1 MENTG
6 KQGSDFTKK
15 ESPVT
20 ECSGLNSTELD
31 FEDNINLSYS
41 ASSEFECTLNSTVT
55 DLKEEDEEISFW
67 VDKEQH
73 QQEKRTVLND
83 ALAHISDGRVSP
95 IASTLNSNW
104 ECISSTQKAYYL
116 RKVGQV
122 LTEVLTTIAP
132 NQEEKVLEALRCSL
146 DTTLVQ
152 KGNESKASAVKEV
165 VTTGQLSILLKVYHE
180 AESRQTR
187 LQILSMFAKH
197 FSKKGLREMIP
208 GLSKWQIDQARSHA
222 AEEGPGKPVV
232 SVPIKRTHLDPV
244 KTNHFVNFIASANFI
259 QDVAYGTKELK
270 LDSGEKITIPNVIRT
285 MVPSRIIKQYIS
297 YCQETEFKP
306 ASERTLY
313 RIIDVCAASKQKSLQ
328 GLDYFLT
335 EGAQAFESLEHVIIV
350 LEESGA
356 SSIWGKE
363 AKTTLKEAKR
373 YLKTDFKSHVG
384 PEERCVDHCTAFSLS
399 DPHNDIF
406 AQHCDHTHD
415 MSCPSC
421 SQLDE
426 VSSNVMSMI
435 NSPKLILTDEQQSQV
450 TFDVTH
456 AVEAIANWKAHVLR
470 SVNQEQ
476 AKEETL
482 GALNDQS
489 VLVTMDWAMKYLP
502 QRYREQMSDFYGKR
516 GKSWHVA
523 CVVFKTGEN
532 EFSVETIVHI
542 FDSCIQDWFSVAS
555 IVEHVLVTIKQE
567 HPIVKTAYLRSD
579 NAGCY
584 HNASLI
590 LSLKSIGERAGISVR
605 RYDFSD
611 PQSGKD
617 VCDKK
622 IAPMKGHIQRWK
634 GKEWKGISALFNFE
648 FLVSGIRA
656 WKAYGVGE
664 GQMFPYDEV
673 GQIL

>member
-1 MENTG
+1 MENSG

-20 ECSGLNSTELD
+20 ECSRLNSTELD

-197 FSKKGLREMIP
+197 FSKKELREMIP

-232 SVPIKRTHLDPV
+232 SVPIKRTHLDPG
-244 KTNHFVNFIASANFI
+244 KTNHFVNFIASADFI

-363 AKTTLKEAKR
+363 AKTTLKEAER

-384 PEERCVDHCTAFSLS
+384 PEERCVDHCAAFSLS
-399 DPHNDIF
+399 DP
-406 AQHCDHTHD
+406 HCDHTHD

-426 VSSNVMSMI
+426 VSSNFMSMI

-489 VLVTMDWAMKYLP
+489 VLVIMDWAIKYLP
-502 QRYREQMSDFYGKR
+502 QRYREQMSDFLRKARKKLACCLCCFQNWGKR
-516 GKSWHVA
+516 
-523 CVVFKTGEN
+523 
-532 EFSVETIVHI
+532 
-542 FDSCIQDWFSVAS
+542 IQ
-555 IVEHVLVTIKQE
+555 
-567 HPIVKTAYLRSD
+567 
-579 NAGCY
+579 C
-584 HNASLI
+584 
-590 LSLKSIGERAGISVR
+590 
-605 RYDFSD
+605 
-611 PQSGKD
+611 
-617 VCDKK
+617 
-622 IAPMKGHIQRWK
+622 
-634 GKEWKGISALFNFE
+634 
-648 FLVSGIRA
+648 
-656 WKAYGVGE
+656 
-664 GQMFPYDEV
+664 
-673 GQIL
+673 